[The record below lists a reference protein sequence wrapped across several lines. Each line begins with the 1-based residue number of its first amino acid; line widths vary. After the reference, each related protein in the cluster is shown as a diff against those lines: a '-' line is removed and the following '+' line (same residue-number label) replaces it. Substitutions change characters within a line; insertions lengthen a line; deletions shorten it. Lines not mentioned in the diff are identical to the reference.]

1 MFEGFSKEALDF
13 LLGIKFNNN
22 KEWFEERKN
31 IYTDKVYE
39 PLKAL
44 GEEIYAPFSET
55 EGMIYKVGRIYR
67 DEKFPPYRNGEQNGF
82 IR

>member
-55 EGMIYKVGRIYR
+55 AAVMRI
-67 DEKFPPYRNGEQNGF
+67 
-82 IR
+82 